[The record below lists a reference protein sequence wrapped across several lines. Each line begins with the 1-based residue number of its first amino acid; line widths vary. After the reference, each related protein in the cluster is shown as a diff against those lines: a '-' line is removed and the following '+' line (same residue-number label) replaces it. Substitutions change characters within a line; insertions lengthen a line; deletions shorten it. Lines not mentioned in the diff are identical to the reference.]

1 MPGYRR
7 FFCLARVTTIAIL
20 LATGSGVAASAP
32 ANAPKITEQRNAA
45 VGFAITLWM
54 FNVDALGNH
63 CSKLGSPSD
72 GQFLDAFKA
81 WQDRNA
87 PYVNTA
93 LEYMVDMEDFIAAEQ
108 GEEARRKFHADR
120 KAEFVAST
128 HKTELVWFPDGMI
141 DEASCMRVANHMAD
155 GSMDLDRNA
164 EFFPILQALKAEAD
178 EKGAQ

>member
-7 FFCLARVTTIAIL
+7 FFRLARVTIITIL
-20 LATGSGVAASAP
+20 LATGSGVATSAA

-54 FNVDALGNH
+54 VNVDALGNR

-81 WQDRNA
+81 WQDRNV
-87 PYVNTA
+87 PYVNAA
-93 LEYMVDMEDFIAAEQ
+93 LEYIVDMEDFIAAQQ
-108 GEEARRKFHADR
+108 GEAVRRKFHAER
-120 KAEFVAST
+120 KAEFIEST
-128 HKTELVWFPDGMI
+128 HKIERVWFPNGII
-141 DEASCMRVANHMAD
+141 DEASCMRAANHMAD

-164 EFFPILQALKAEAD
+164 EFLPVLQALKVEAD
-178 EKGAQ
+178 KKGAQ

>member
-7 FFCLARVTTIAIL
+7 LFRLARATIVAIL
-20 LATGSGVAASAP
+20 LVAGAGVATSTPAST
-32 ANAPKITEQRNAA
+32 PKITEQRNAA

-72 GQFLDAFKA
+72 GQFLDASKA

-87 PYVNTA
+87 TYVNAA
-93 LEYMVDMEDFIAAEQ
+93 LEYMMDMEDFIATQQ
-108 GEEARRKFHADR
+108 GEEARRKFHAES

-128 HKTELVWFPDGMI
+128 HKIELVWFPGGRI
-141 DEASCMRVANHMAD
+141 NEATCMRVANHMAD

-164 EFFPILQALKAEAD
+164 EFFPILQALKAESD
-178 EKGAQ
+178 RKGAQ